1 MFVIGVAFLPPHS
14 LVAAVDGAR
23 YRLYYLAGDNNVEA
37 IGTAL
42 RQFLTAE
49 SHLSPVVMV
58 NKATTLVQYSQIF
71 RHYSRRVYAILVCDS
86 VTELL
91 AHRIPLLDGSRTE
104 TGWWRKPG
112 VIADIVGT
120 GLAAHHH
127 TLRLSRLH
135 RRTVNATVN
144 HQTRGVLAKVAAV
157 VSAAVPGPKRTARL
171 IRHLL
176 GWLIGTVSAVDY
188 RAAVSTLR
196 DTYNVSAALF
206 DELDRYHRSPKGTA
220 LHRVFYRMQQ
230 GDDFR
235 ELQIRY
241 TRLDMDDWLTVTEV
255 YIPTEKYKC
264 TPPRR

>member
-1 MFVIGVAFLPPHS
+1 MFVLGVAFLPPHS
-14 LVAAVDGAR
+14 LVAAVDGSR

-112 VIADIVGT
+112 VTTELVGS

-135 RRTVNATVN
+135 RRTVNSTAD
-144 HQTRGVLAKVAAV
+144 HQTHGVLAKVAAV
-157 VSAAVPGPKRTARL
+157 VSASVPGPKRTARL
-171 IRHLL
+171 LRQLL
-176 GWLIGTVSAVDY
+176 GWLVGTVSAADY
-188 RAAVSTLR
+188 RAAVTTLHT
-196 DTYNVSAALF
+196 TYHVPTELL
-206 DELDRYHRSPKGTA
+206 DELDQYHHSPKGAA

-235 ELQIRY
+235 ELQIKY
-241 TRLDMDDWLTVTEV
+241 IRLDMDDWLTVTEV

-264 TPPRR
+264 NPPRR